1 MKINYNMPAY
11 VANSK
16 LLQNENALTASLE
29 KLSSGYRINHAK
41 DDPAGMAISSKMRTQ
56 IKGLEQAS
64 RNAADGNSVLET
76 AEGALQEVTSIIQRM
91 RELAVQAGNDSY
103 GDEDREAMQDEI
115 EALKKEVDRISTDTE
130 FNKKTLLDGSLCSRI
145 YANTRSV
152 SLVEVSDSVDTG
164 DYNITVTEDARHAV
178 VTAKPANYDDFTKDA
193 AGKPIITEGQIS
205 INGVVVRFQ
214 GGESEQEVYQ
224 MLRDACEKAEVNLY
238 ALDKTV
244 VTPPLPGPE
253 HRFNAPESE
262 GFEELSKT
270 FDFTNNN
277 QLAFVSKYSGSNERV
292 EIKCSDEK
300 MEKFFGLAT
309 TTTETGKD
317 VKIELGTP
325 FSNQAT
331 AMCDGKTVK
340 ITDLN
345 GFEMSFD
352 VAEASKISKGA
363 GGVYAEADLD
373 VKLQVTDIGNL
384 YLQVGA
390 NQYQTIE
397 VDIPCMSSESLR
409 IDTVDVTTVFG
420 PDKAMEA
427 LDAALNKVN
436 DVRSRLGA
444 TENRLDY
451 AIDSLDQT
459 DVNMNAA
466 LSRIEDVNMA
476 TEMSTYTQM
485 NVLVQ
490 AATSV
495 LAQANDLPE
504 QTLQL
509 LQ

>member
-1 MKINYNMPAY
+1 
-11 VANSK
+11 
-16 LLQNENALTASLE
+16 
-29 KLSSGYRINHAK
+29 
-41 DDPAGMAISSKMRTQ
+41 
-56 IKGLEQAS
+56 
-64 RNAADGNSVLET
+64 
-76 AEGALQEVTSIIQRM
+76 
-91 RELAVQAGNDSY
+91 
-103 GDEDREAMQDEI
+103 
-115 EALKKEVDRISTDTE
+115 
-130 FNKKTLLDGSLCSRI
+130 
-145 YANTRSV
+145 
-152 SLVEVSDSVDTG
+152 
-164 DYNITVTEDARHAV
+164 
-178 VTAKPANYDDFTKDA
+178 
-193 AGKPIITEGQIS
+193 
-205 INGVVVRFQ
+205 
-214 GGESEQEVYQ
+214 
-224 MLRDACEKAEVNLY
+224 
-238 ALDKTV
+238 
-244 VTPPLPGPE
+244 
-253 HRFNAPESE
+253 
-262 GFEELSKT
+262 
-270 FDFTNNN
+270 
-277 QLAFVSKYSGSNERV
+277 
-292 EIKCSDEK
+292 
-300 MEKFFGLAT
+300 
-309 TTTETGKD
+309 
-317 VKIELGTP
+317 
-325 FSNQAT
+325 
-331 AMCDGKTVK
+331 MCDGKTVK

-476 TEMSTYTQM
+476 TEMSTYTKM

>member
-1 MKINYNMPAY
+1 MALYAIGDLHLSLTANKSMEVFGEAWKNY
-11 VANSK
+11 VARIEES
-16 LLQNENALTASLE
+16 LSTLT
-29 KLSSGYRINHAK
+29 
-41 DDPAGMAISSKMRTQ
+41 
-56 IKGLEQAS
+56 
-64 RNAADGNSVLET
+64 DGDTLVLT
-76 AEGALQEVTSIIQRM
+76 M
-91 RELAVQAGNDSY
+91 
-103 GDEDREAMQDEI
+103 
-115 EALKKEVDRISTDTE
+115 TE
-130 FNKKTLLDGSLCSRI
+130 
-145 YANTRSV
+145 
-152 SLVEVSDSVDTG
+152 
-164 DYNITVTEDARHAV
+164 
-178 VTAKPANYDDFTKDA
+178 
-193 AGKPIITEGQIS
+193 
-205 INGVVVRFQ
+205 
-214 GGESEQEVYQ
+214 
-224 MLRDACEKAEVNLY
+224 
-238 ALDKTV
+238 
-244 VTPPLPGPE
+244 
-253 HRFNAPESE
+253 
-262 GFEELSKT
+262 
-270 FDFTNNN
+270 
-277 QLAFVSKYSGSNERV
+277 
-292 EIKCSDEK
+292 
-300 MEKFFGLAT
+300 
-309 TTTETGKD
+309 TETGKD

-352 VAEASKISKGA
+352 VAEASKISEVA
-363 GGVYAEADLD
+363 VGVYGEADLN